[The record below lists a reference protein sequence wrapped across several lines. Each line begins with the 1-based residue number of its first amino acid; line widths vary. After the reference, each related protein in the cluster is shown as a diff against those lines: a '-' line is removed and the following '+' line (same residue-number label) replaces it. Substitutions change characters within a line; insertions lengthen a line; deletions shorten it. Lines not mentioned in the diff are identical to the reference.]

1 VDSLFHQSVRLRDEI
16 EQARLDFIWTD
27 LDVILTFASII
38 ESRYSKGNREQAE
51 RTLAKA
57 EKGYS
62 DMLRFFSLAK
72 RLTPEIEGEFQSKIK
87 QVRERL
93 DRLRRFR

>member
-1 VDSLFHQSVRLRDEI
+1 VRLRDEI
-16 EQARLDFIWTD
+16 EQARLDFVRRD
-27 LDVILTFASII
+27 LDVILTLATIA
-38 ESRYSKGNREQAE
+38 ESRYSMGNREQAE

-62 DMLRFFSLAK
+62 DMLRFLSLAK
-72 RLTPEIEGEFQSKIK
+72 RLTPEVEGEFQSKIK

>member
-27 LDVILTFASII
+27 LDVILTLATIV
-38 ESRYSKGNREQAE
+38 ESRYSKGSREQAE